1 MKIPPLA
8 AGIGGIL
15 IFLGLW
21 QAVVAVGALHYDYLP
36 PPSQILWALA
46 AMITARPLAAEIA
59 HTLAAAFLGW
69 ILATSLG
76 LSIGVLLGLSTTA
89 CRYSLASIEVLRPLP
104 GIAFVPLA
112 MLLFGFSLR
121 MELTVIV
128 LPALWPVVI
137 NTMGGILAVPQRL
150 HDVARS
156 LHLSTFDAARK
167 VFVPA
172 AAASVL
178 VGCRLSLSLA
188 LVMAVIAEMVGNP
201 EGLGYA
207 VIREQQAMQPSFMFA
222 YVFLIGII
230 GIVLNA
236 LVVGAGHAL
245 LPGAF
250 PRSETAEAA

>member
-8 AGIGGIL
+8 AGVGGIL

-21 QAVVAVGALHYDYLP
+21 QAVVAVSALHYDYLP

-46 AMITARPLAAEIA
+46 AMITARPLAAEIG
-59 HTLAAAFLGW
+59 HTLAAALLGW

-76 LSIGVLLGLSTTA
+76 LLIGVLFGLSSTA
-89 CRYSLASIEVLRPLP
+89 RRYSLASVEVLRPLP

-172 AAASVL
+172 AAAAVL

-201 EGLGYA
+201 AGLGYA

-230 GIVLNA
+230 GIALNA
-236 LVVGAGHAL
+236 LVVGACRVL

-250 PRSETAEAA
+250 LRSQTAEAV